1 MEEQTTQG
9 IDLSVFL
16 HNFRRTLQHFFWVPI
31 VLGLLLGGVSWLRAA
46 RSYAPVYQSSAV
58 FSVSAGFSS
67 STDILSHSTYLDSN
81 AAAQLSA
88 TFPYVL
94 QSDRM
99 QLLLQQELGDQRAPV
114 SLSASSVA
122 DAALFTLTATGSD
135 PQAVYDTLLA
145 AIEVYPAAATTI
157 LGDTQI
163 QVIDQPVEPSAAPI
177 NANTALQTG
186 IRRGVVGLVLG
197 LVLVALLSLTRRTVH
212 SAEDLHR
219 LISLSC
225 LSSIPAVRRGKRTRR
240 EAPSLLLTH
249 AGTGSDFSEAM
260 RNLSLKL
267 QRITSKHGA
276 KVVLITSTVPGEGKT
291 TIASNLALAL
301 AAEGKRVILID
312 GDLRKQS
319 KNFRL
324 LPVPDSGLLLLSGD
338 GTVAQPQRLLGSP
351 RMGQILEL
359 LRQKLDYIL
368 IDTPPAGVLSD
379 AAALAKYADGAIYV
393 VRQDMA
399 NSVQIVNSVQ
409 SLSGAVPLYGCVLNC
424 TQAGT
429 TRSGYRYGYRYG
441 YQYGYSSHYSHYSHY
456 SSDAGDRR

>member
-1 MEEQTTQG
+1 M
-9 IDLSVFL
+9 
-16 HNFRRTLQHFFWVPI
+16 
-31 VLGLLLGGVSWLRAA
+31 AA
-46 RSYAPVYQSSAV
+46 
-58 FSVSAGFSS
+58 
-67 STDILSHSTYLDSN
+67 
-81 AAAQLSA
+81 
-88 TFPYVL
+88 
-94 QSDRM
+94 
-99 QLLLQQELGDQRAPV
+99 
-114 SLSASSVA
+114 
-122 DAALFTLTATGSD
+122 
-135 PQAVYDTLLA
+135 
-145 AIEVYPAAATTI
+145 TI

-197 LVLVALLSLTRRTVH
+197 LVHVALLSLTRRTVH

-319 KNFRL
+319 LKPLFGIGAHSVGLVEVLSGKAKNFRL

>member
-219 LISLSC
+219 LISLPC

-291 TIASNLALAL
+291 TVASNLALAL

-319 KNFRL
+319 LKPLF
-324 LPVPDSGLLLLSGD
+324 GIG
-338 GTVAQPQRLLGSP
+338 AH
-351 RMGQILEL
+351 GQILEL

-456 SSDAGDRR
+456 SSDAGDQR